1 MTFSFSVAFSRFF
14 KLLSENFP
22 LIFLLGL
29 LSYVLPDLALSFIGN
44 IYSSMDDA
52 YNNVSTSLTSSWV
65 GIVVGLLSV
74 FLYLINISMVTEV
87 AILRAV
93 GKTPHIGQIFSSAL
107 QNALPILAISVLS
120 ALWIALGFIALIIP
134 GIILSLGLSVV
145 IPSYVGERHLGV
157 IGAMKR
163 SLFLTRNHRGS
174 IFLIGLVSAI
184 VVAILTGMV
193 AGSMRMS
200 LLPETILL
208 PLTTV
213 ANDIMGVLG
222 NVLYAAIYI
231 TLRESKDKRG
241 PEQTAS
247 VFD

>member
-1 MTFSFSVAFSRFF
+1 MTFSFSVAINRFF

-44 IYSSMDDA
+44 IYAGIDDA
-52 YNNVSTSLTSSWV
+52 YNNVFTSITSSWV
-65 GIVVGLLSV
+65 GLVVGLLSV

-93 GKTPHIGQIFSSAL
+93 GKKPRISQIIASAL
-107 QNALPILAISVLS
+107 HNALPILAISILS
-120 ALWIALGFIALIIP
+120 ALWIGLGFIALIIP

-145 IPSYVGERHLGV
+145 IPCYVGERHLGV
-157 IGAMKR
+157 IGALKR
-163 SLFLTRNHRGS
+163 SLFLTRYHRGS
-174 IFLIGLVSAI
+174 IFLIALVSGI
-184 VVAILTGMV
+184 LVAILTGMV

-200 LLPETILL
+200 LLPDTILT
-208 PLTTV
+208 PLTT
-213 ANDIMGVLG
+213 AASDIMGVFG
-222 NVLYAAIYI
+222 NVLYAAIYV

-247 VFD
+247 VFE

>member
-1 MTFSFSVAFSRFF
+1 MNFSFSVAFGRFF

-29 LSYVLPDLALSFIGN
+29 LSYVLPDLALSFIGK
-44 IYSSMDDA
+44 IYAGIDDA
-52 YNNVSTSLTSSWV
+52 YDNVFTSITSSWV
-65 GIVVGLLSV
+65 GLSVGLLSV

-93 GKTPHIGQIFSSAL
+93 GKTPRINQIIASAL
-107 QNALPILAISVLS
+107 HNALPILAISILS
-120 ALWIALGFIALIIP
+120 ALWIGLGFIALIIP

-157 IGAMKR
+157 IGALKR

-174 IFLIGLVSAI
+174 IFLIGLVSGI
-184 VVAILTGMV
+184 VVAMLTGMV
-193 AGSMRMS
+193 AGSMQMS
-200 LLPETILL
+200 LLPDTILA
-208 PLTTV
+208 PLTT
-213 ANDIMGVLG
+213 AASDIMGVFG
-222 NVLYAAIYI
+222 NVLYAAIYV

-247 VFD
+247 VFE